1 MARLQK
7 KKKAPAEKKKTKK
20 SSADAVAEPEKNKKS
35 QASFSVTKGVSAR
48 DNKAR
53 KTAKDSGQSAGSGQG
68 YFRRASD
75 YLRDVQMELK
85 KVTWPTRKQ
94 TAGTTLVVIILVFIV
109 AVFLGIF
116 DYGLSKLVEV
126 VLT

>member
-1 MARLQK
+1 MARLQ
-7 KKKAPAEKKKTKK
+7 KKKAPAEKKKVKK
-20 SSADAVAEPEKNKKS
+20 SSSETAAEPKKNKKS
-35 QASFSVTKGVSAR
+35 QASFSATKVFGAQ
-48 DNKAR
+48 DNKAQKTDKTSAKKAPSTEGPFR
-53 KTAKDSGQSAGSGQG
+53 K
-68 YFRRASD
+68 ASE
-75 YLRDVQMELK
+75 YLREVQMELK

-109 AVFLGIF
+109 AAFLGIF

>member
-7 KKKAPAEKKKTKK
+7 KKAPTEKKKTKRD
-20 SSADAVAEPEKNKKS
+20 SSEAAAEPNKTSKS
-35 QASFSVTKGVSAR
+35 QGSFSSKKGIPAQ

-53 KTAKDSGQSAGSGQG
+53 KGDKTSAKTSAPKEGFFHTAAN
-68 YFRRASD
+68 
-75 YLRDVQMELK
+75 YLREVQMELK

-109 AVFLGIF
+109 ATFLGLF
-116 DYGLSKLVEV
+116 DYGLSRLVEV

>member
-7 KKKAPAEKKKTKK
+7 KKAPKEKKTKKDLPEAGPEPKKTKK
-20 SSADAVAEPEKNKKS
+20 S
-35 QASFSVTKGVSAR
+35 QTSFSATKASTAQ
-48 DNKAR
+48 DNKAQKGE
-53 KTAKDSGQSAGSGQG
+53 KTSAKTSAPKKGVFSN
-68 YFRRASD
+68 AAD
-75 YLRDVQMELK
+75 YLREVQMELK

-109 AVFLGIF
+109 AAFLGIF
-116 DYGLSKLVEV
+116 DYGLSMLVEA